1 MSKETAVFLDAA
13 AILALDDIDTETVW
27 IPEWKTSVRVRA
39 ISAAERENLMRGSV
53 VIEGKT
59 RRFDAPQMRVKLA
72 ALAMVDADGKR
83 MFSNFQV
90 EALGKK
96 SAKAIDRVA
105 DVAMR
110 LAGMEDD
117 APAED
122 AAPLAANGSSPTD

>member
-1 MSKETAVFLDAA
+1 MSESTFLTASD
-13 AILALDDIDTETVW
+13 ILAIDDGATETVW
-27 IPEWKTSVRVRA
+27 IPEWKTSVRVRS

-83 MFSNFQV
+83 MFSNHQV

-96 SAKAIDRVA
+96 SAKAIDRIA

-117 APAED
+117 EPADED
-122 AAPLAANGSSPTD
+122 AAPLAESAPSSTD